1 MTTITIYHNKNILCK
16 LFAIIFNYV
25 VNLLKLTKRRYMTY
39 SEAIKLFDNNVAK
52 MAEAL
57 EVTTQLIYHYKK
69 TPDKPLPKLR
79 QLQINMVL
87 QNKGE

>member
-1 MTTITIYHNKNILCK
+1 
-16 LFAIIFNYV
+16 
-25 VNLLKLTKRRYMTY
+25 MTY